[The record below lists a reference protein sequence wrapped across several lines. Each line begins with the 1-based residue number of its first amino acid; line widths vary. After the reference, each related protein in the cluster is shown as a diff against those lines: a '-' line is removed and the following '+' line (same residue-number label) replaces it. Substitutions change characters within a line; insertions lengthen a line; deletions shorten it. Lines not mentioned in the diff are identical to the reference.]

1 MLYSVTENTIQI
13 ITIRDELILDIFLF
27 KLLINSIHCGF
38 LAPYVC
44 FFSHPF
50 TLAKR
55 CRSVLIS
62 KTRLREIMF
71 INFKVILKLFWIRL
85 VSYSHAENEGGRG
98 ENYTRTNISLH
109 SVYLYECYILIRLI
123 YLQYSCD
130 FINKFNIF
138 GNYWQF
144 ECALLKGRLLL
155 IAKKKQ
161 K

>member
-1 MLYSVTENTIQI
+1 M
-13 ITIRDELILDIFLF
+13 
-27 KLLINSIHCGF
+27 
-38 LAPYVC
+38 YV

-50 TLAKR
+50 TVAKW

-62 KTRLREIMF
+62 KTRLREITF

-109 SVYLYECYILIRLI
+109 SVYMYECYILIRLI
-123 YLQYSCD
+123 YLQYACN

-155 IAKKKQ
+155 IAKKSKNNEGKYFFLILVPHMLYTKITHLYTQ
-161 K
+161 KTCTSMCTQ